1 MRQPL
6 LKPRFLLLLPF
17 LAACAPAQDTFSGV
31 QRIVA
36 IGDIHGDYDRLV
48 DLLRTA
54 KLIDKQNAWAG
65 GATHLVL
72 DGDMVDRGPASRKVL
87 DLVMA
92 LEAQAP
98 SAGGAVHPLIGN
110 HEAMD
115 IIGDL
120 RYVSKEDWESYR
132 SPGSQKLLEAAA
144 KSILDAL
151 TERGTPPPD
160 AEAFLKDFLS
170 QHPLGWVEQRL
181 LFGPNGKYGK
191 WLRQQNAII
200 KIDDSIFMHAGIS
213 PKYAD
218 STRDEIN
225 RRVREELDDPAKRAD
240 GMITTDE
247 GPLWYRDLVTAPEDQ
262 AGLAAHVDQ
271 VLKTQQAQHMIVGH
285 SVGPAILPRFGGK
298 VIAIDVGLSVYFK
311 GPPEFLVI
319 EGPRFFVI
327 CRSHRLDFPANG
339 RGVPQYLRA
348 VAAIDPGNSALQQLL
363 QLNTR

>member
-48 DLLRTA
+48 DLLRTT

-200 KIDDSIFMHAGIS
+200 RSEEPRRPMRRRSSKIFCPNTPWAGWS
-213 PKYAD
+213 NVCCSAPTA
-218 STRDEIN
+218 ST
-225 RRVREELDDPAKRAD
+225 
-240 GMITTDE
+240 
-247 GPLWYRDLVTAPEDQ
+247 
-262 AGLAAHVDQ
+262 
-271 VLKTQQAQHMIVGH
+271 
-285 SVGPAILPRFGGK
+285 
-298 VIAIDVGLSVYFK
+298 
-311 GPPEFLVI
+311 
-319 EGPRFFVI
+319 
-327 CRSHRLDFPANG
+327 ANG
-339 RGVPQYLRA
+339 SGSRTPSSRSTTRSSCTPAFPRNTPTAQGTRSTAGFARSWTTPR
-348 VAAIDPGNSALQQLL
+348 SAPMG
-363 QLNTR
+363 